1 MTTPDATVF
10 VVEDDASNRDSLQR
24 LLESAGLRTQTFRS
38 AEQFLTSDKA
48 LDAPSCLVLDVRL
61 PGLSGLDLQRELT
74 RTGLNL
80 PVIFITAY
88 GDIEMSV
95 EAMKRGAFEFVTKPF
110 RPQGLL
116 EVVRQ
121 AIARDQAAWQARAE
135 MLELRRRLD
144 SLTPRERQVMGLV
157 AAGLLNKQI
166 AAELGTRE
174 ITIKLHRAQ
183 LMRKMKATSLPDLV
197 RMADRLQIPPT
208 GE

>member
-74 RTGLNL
+74 RTGFNL

-110 RPQGLL
+110 HPQGLL

-166 AAELGTRE
+166 AAELGTSE

-197 RMADRLQIPPT
+197 RMADRLEIPPT